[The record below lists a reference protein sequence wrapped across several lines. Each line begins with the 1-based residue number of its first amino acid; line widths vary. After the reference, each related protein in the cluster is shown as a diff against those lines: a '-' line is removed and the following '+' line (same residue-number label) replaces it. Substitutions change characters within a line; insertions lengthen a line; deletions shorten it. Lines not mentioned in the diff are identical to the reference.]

1 MKNFYF
7 CMGKNLIWKKV
18 FIILC
23 LFIINV
29 FCTGNTSS
37 AEPTKKI
44 LLLGFDG
51 MDPVLLD
58 RYMKE
63 DMLPNFK
70 LLKEKGDFKPASH
83 RQQP

>member
-1 MKNFYF
+1 MRNFYF
-7 CMGKNLIWKKV
+7 CMKKNLIWGRV

-29 FCTGNTSS
+29 SCTGNTSS
-37 AEPTKKI
+37 AQSTKKI

-63 DMLPNFK
+63 GYASK
-70 LLKEKGDFKPASH
+70 L
-83 RQQP
+83 